1 MTPSLFSLL
10 FEETVSSATVGG
22 LALYDFYGDEG
33 SLWFVIYRLTQH
45 GIPHI
50 QAEIEIERSGKC
62 SEPYGKFW
70 EVKRSAAEHGYGPL
84 IYEIAL
90 SSDELT
96 KNNGVLIPDSISI
109 SRDAQ
114 GVWNKFYKR
123 EDIEVIDLEQEKS
136 CSGYRVNRFG
146 GLSQGN
152 FKAMGIRLKEPLD
165 VSSLIEQH
173 EKNLERIGERIEY
186 LIQQYVIEY
195 FEDATHQPHEWEED
209 IDDYS
214 Y

>member
-10 FEETVSSATVGG
+10 FEETVSSAAVSG
-22 LALYDFYGDEG
+22 LALYDFYGEDG
-33 SLWFVIYRLTQH
+33 SSLWFVLYRLSQH

-50 QAEIEIERSGKC
+50 QAEIEIEPNAKC
-62 SEPYGKFW
+62 REYGKFW

-90 SSDELT
+90 SSDEVT
-96 KNNGVLIPDSISI
+96 KKNGVLLPDSISV

-114 GVWNKFYKR
+114 GVWSKFYKR
-123 EDIEVIDLEQEKS
+123 EDVEVVDLEQEKG

-173 EKNLERIGERIEY
+173 ENNLFKFSERIEY
-186 LIQQYVIEY
+186 LIQEYVIEY

-209 IDDYS
+209 IDDYD
-214 Y
+214 